1 MWWWTVGKINAGLR
15 VLRCVKRGDAEV
27 QADRLLTKIL
37 KLRIFSGEPGAGPPQ
52 ATTAPEGLEPAA
64 PNLLEQVTGQ
74 FAADMQVHLVN
85 DGRVTIPLPAWGLIV
100 LHTSRDS
107 PRRATHFLLRR
118 QEKVSKEKATRLSG
132 SFRFAPG
139 SLRCSTPA
147 GVGRTRFAQTTAALI
162 PPPSALLGPA
172 KRAWGTRTNSGRQ
185 GQGRAKAHPC
195 RSQKGG

>member
-1 MWWWTVGKINAGLR
+1 MIQRVRPARVVVDGRTVGEIDAGLL
-15 VLRCVKRGDAEV
+15 VLRCAERGDAEV
-27 QADRLLTKIL
+27 
-37 KLRIFSGEPGAGPPQ
+37 
-52 ATTAPEGLEPAA
+52 
-64 PNLLEQVTGQ
+64 QVTGQ